1 MKYVCIHKNSK
12 EILFNKRGDTPFLSK
27 KELHTFIEITRIPI
41 NEIDVYGVEDTI
53 TKYSIYSALQFVEG
67 VQ

>member
-12 EILFNKRGDTPFLSK
+12 ELLNRRGNTPFLSK
-27 KELHTFIEITRIPI
+27 DELHTFIESTRVPM

-53 TKYSIYSALQFVEG
+53 TKYGIYSALQFIGEES
-67 VQ
+67 